1 VVEMRPPARHLR
13 LRYAG
18 FSMRP
23 FDRIPFML
31 SGMNGLAVTARTLHR
46 PAPPSE
52 ELPLFLD
59 LGIDRAFQQR
69 PVFQLVG
76 ELDQASALATT
87 SAEAR
92 GSKSVSSPPP
102 SRSPYAK
109 AAGEQIVDR
118 HLFVDQAQ
126 RA

>member
-1 VVEMRPPARHLR
+1 MRPPARYLR

-52 ELPLFLD
+52 EPPLFPD
-59 LGIDRAFQQR
+59 LGIDGALEQR
-69 PVFQLVG
+69 PIFQLVG
-76 ELDQASALATT
+76 QLDQRISL
-87 SAEAR
+87 
-92 GSKSVSSPPP
+92 G
-102 SRSPYAK
+102 
-109 AAGEQIVDR
+109 DN
-118 HLFVDQAQ
+118 LC
-126 RA
+126 